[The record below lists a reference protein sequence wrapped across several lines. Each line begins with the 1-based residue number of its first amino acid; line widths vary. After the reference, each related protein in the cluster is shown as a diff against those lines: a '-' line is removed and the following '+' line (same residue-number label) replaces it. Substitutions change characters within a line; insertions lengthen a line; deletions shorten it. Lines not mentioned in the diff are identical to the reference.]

1 MADDSILIQIQLGSP
16 TKANINAVTR
26 QIQSALSNVSAN
38 VQIQNGRQATQT
50 LQNIK
55 SKTDAATK
63 STTNFAEAIGLSA
76 RRFVAFTSAV
86 AVVGRL
92 TSALSQAT
100 REAIKFEREF
110 VKLSQVFDTDVR
122 SLRGLQNSL
131 SDVSKEFGLSA
142 TVVAKTSVVLAQSGL
157 TARQTEQAMRTLA
170 KTTLAAT
177 FDSIAS
183 STEGAVA
190 IMAQFDTEASKLES
204 QLGAI
209 NAVSKRFAVESG
221 DIIEAVRRAGG
232 AFRAA
237 GGNLNEFIALFTSVR
252 STTRES
258 AETIATGFRTI
269 FARLQ
274 RPKTIDFFR
283 ELNIEL
289 SDGQGNFIG
298 AFEAVRRLSKGL
310 NDLGIKAG
318 SLKFASVVEQL
329 GGIRQVSRVIPLLQ
343 KFTKAEL
350 ARQVAI
356 AGVGSLDADAA
367 KAQATLAQSF
377 ARTTENFR
385 ALIREITQTGTFQ
398 AFVKIA
404 LNLANAFIEVARSLK
419 PLIPL
424 IAAFGA
430 IKLGGLVSGALR
442 SGFGGSGGAGGLG
455 KGFKRGGPVP
465 GTGSGDTVP
474 AMLEPGEFV
483 IRKSAVQAFGADRL
497 SGINKYKLGG
507 RASYLGSTISRT
519 YPSLRKRIPKG
530 ARYTANVNAVDTS
543 QNDKVLQNFSND
555 ERQMPNWEKFEYAVS
570 KTYPSVGKP
579 AKGNRFLDYPG
590 KPGEAK
596 FMRANAVQ
604 RDENK
609 RLGKGN
615 NNITMLAKL
624 IGSGLYARGK
634 RNISAYYTSR
644 PQDFQKKA
652 AGGSI
657 SGAGTDTVPALLTPG
672 EFVINKKSAESY
684 GYGNLGKINKYAK
697 GGPVQKFANGGDVGD
712 DFQRATG
719 NVLANAKDGQKHVD
733 TFVDSLGEFAA
744 EFKEGF
750 SGAIQDIKSFESQIS
765 QRIKQLQAAGGNEE
779 EIERLKQ
786 KKASVS
792 RGRGVQTKTKSG
804 KTAVAVRGGKATQQ
818 TVEHEVAHAVD
829 EALGKKSGSGKKAS
843 EAQGTFQ
850 SDLVE
855 KMKPILEEQLRSQG
869 KSEKE
874 IQYRLKNEEIF
885 ADLMSKA
892 TPEMRKILVST
903 TDSAEG
909 MEAIAQA
916 ARGAKKKGGRLKGLA
931 GVDQDIYRDSKIGRT
946 DAIIDKV
953 RGDSTSKERGRVQ
966 RAKDLAGKN
975 IEEIRTSRFKP
986 KSTNILA
993 GFSGGATK
1001 RRRSEEEATRKRQEA
1016 DAQNASLQNLFGKP
1030 SRGRGPGDADKP
1042 QKKVNDSVEKVSGT
1056 LDSFAVRVASVG
1068 VILSQT
1074 GLLEPLAKVAGDASN
1089 AVGGMIGS
1097 FLGGTEGVNAFKDAL
1112 VGGISQLAIFA
1123 TALTGLGVNVSGI
1136 LKKSFVGSGTGGVV
1150 SAASGGFSAGGKAA
1164 KTAKI
1169 LETVRGTD
1177 KKGQLG
1183 RMISSGAAAGAA
1195 AAPTG
1200 PAAGRFPALTK
1211 GIGKASGAIGGFGSA
1226 VAAAAGPLLILAG
1239 LTFLASKGIQALS
1252 DAYFETAAKQKAV
1265 EDAIKTGNIEKS
1277 QKAAEELAD
1286 AQQES
1291 AAWTIAGAAAAGA
1304 LAGSLIPIPG
1314 IGTAAGAAIG
1324 LLGGAA
1330 IAAVSNLDDF
1340 FYNTRAINV
1349 AAAKTAAALNKAAE
1363 SAKIAEAKNERLFR
1377 QNKTGEAFDNIAKET
1392 SDSAR
1397 AIKEARNFVKQA
1409 RIGGDEEKV
1418 EGANKQLASAQEAQQ
1433 KAITRNLPQ
1442 VKDLITNTA
1451 KQNKGFRS
1459 LNDVLDKLPKKQ
1471 ADQIK
1476 ERIKLDKELNGAA
1489 ADLEAQLSEAAESGR
1504 EVAKGLNIEALKKNI
1519 NDLNAVLANQ
1529 FTQKSEIREVTG
1541 QKTTLADTR
1550 ANLSAQSDIS
1560 IRGLQESGSGFKSNV
1575 STAKGL
1581 DDLTNTVRNAN
1592 NALKQTGNELTYV
1605 NEAGR
1610 AEVKT
1615 REEVKKISDT
1625 AKIAQQEGI
1634 RLTKENAKATLA
1646 EIRARNENIKTLNS
1660 YVTDFAF
1667 SSGKDKREKTRQF
1680 GSAQK
1685 VAAGVAGRK
1694 RVGEVQGVTQADKEA
1709 SKALFE
1715 QFGDIAL
1722 FGGKTGKEVL
1732 GDARVAE
1739 FGGSQGIEKLAA
1751 KQSAKAVAA
1760 GKEPISAKELEH
1772 SIRTGTVSAT
1782 DKMVTD
1788 LEALNKSTNDAQL
1801 ASINLFN
1808 DGVNI
1813 FAQSVLLME
1822 EIGKQAASEKVQAM
1836 AEKLSTDAEQSSEF
1850 KKAQK
1855 QEEQANKALEE
1866 RKEYVKG
1873 QKKVETELR
1882 AATNLDE
1889 GVYEEIMAAGGDVD
1903 KKTMETVRAQST
1915 GSYGGSSGFAG
1926 QRQQETTMAKKYNLT
1941 EEQKEKFRSLAGDR
1955 KQREARMARGDRS
1968 GKETIE
1974 EELQDRKAAAQRRQK
1989 AIKNKAYDSAGPI
2002 EGAYVSGANS
2012 LRTDT
2017 EASIKAAEDRKRTAS
2032 LPTIPNQTM
2041 PPPSPVTTPVPKDL
2055 NKEAEIAKLSA
2066 ETANKNL
2073 QTAQL
2078 HQKAAESAPQN
2089 ATGSLTVLVRGMED
2103 LGSMALSG
2111 LDAMLDE
2118 IGKVRDEKI
2127 RENNRLQGQGV
2138 DMTVAGE
2145 VRTLGSTS

>member
-483 IRKSAVQAFGADRL
+483 IRKSAVQAFGTDRL
-497 SGINKYKLGG
+497 SGINKYKGGTGNKGVTKPKNLSTVDEKLRYERFGRIGSQGLGRTEVKYKDIDSIG
-507 RASYLGSTISRT
+507 LEPAVAGGLKGAMYEKYMLNRFNVNKPNGTGQFPDVNASKATSIIKESGLSSKVGNKLLDGAELKYRLTKDTIFKYREG
-519 YPSLRKRIPKG
+519 LRK
-530 ARYTANVNAVDTS
+530 
-543 QNDKVLQNFSND
+543 
-555 ERQMPNWEKFEYAVS
+555 
-570 KTYPSVGKP
+570 
-579 AKGNRFLDYPG
+579 
-590 KPGEAK
+590 
-596 FMRANAVQ
+596 
-604 RDENK
+604 
-609 RLGKGN
+609 
-615 NNITMLAKL
+615 
-624 IGSGLYARGK
+624 
-634 RNISAYYTSR
+634 
-644 PQDFQKKA
+644 QKKA
-652 AGGSI
+652 KNIPMIYAEGEKFAKGG
-657 SGAGTDTVPALLTPG
+657 AVGTDTVPALLTPG

-697 GGPVQKFANGGDVGD
+697 GGPVRR
-712 DFQRATG
+712 FQ
-719 NVLANAKDGQKHVD
+719 L
-733 TFVDSLGEFAA
+733 
-744 EFKEGF
+744 
-750 SGAIQDIKSFESQIS
+750 
-765 QRIKQLQAAGGNEE
+765 
-779 EIERLKQ
+779 
-786 KKASVS
+786 
-792 RGRGVQTKTKSG
+792 
-804 KTAVAVRGGKATQQ
+804 GGKATTQQ
-818 TVEHEVAHAVD
+818 AQAIITASDLD
-829 EALGKKSGSGKKAS
+829 EANKVMVEGAEHASEVIADSFKTLPESVQKIIQDTFKGVQMVSGDETFKKHTGEEDSLRAGVKGRAALNKSASSSSVALKEGVATVGIAKHEGQHIKDQALGTAYAQKGSGKTGQFAS
-843 EAQGTFQ
+843 QTPGTFQ
-850 SDLVE
+850 FDIVE
-855 KMKPILEEQLRSQG
+855 KVKPHLEKAWQDAGVDSG
-869 KSEKE
+869 KISK
-874 IQYRLKNEEIF
+874 YLADNREIF
-885 ADLMSKA
+885 ANFGAHASPAVRQILDSLDSSEESMAKLEQVLAQEGDTFAGLSASDISGGGPSKRSLKAKRPLQKAFGQEVGSINKKIQQEEAEFIKASRQETEVKKRLSKA
-892 TPEMRKILVST
+892 GGS
-903 TDSAEG
+903 SAKE
-909 MEAIAQA
+909 ISKLAQA
-916 ARGAKKKGGRLKGLA
+916 QNNAIDTIEKLEKEREDLIGVLKKEKQAVTKGLKT
-931 GVDQDIYRDSKIGRT
+931 GT
-946 DAIIDKV
+946 P
-953 RGDSTSKERGRVQ
+953 ST
-966 RAKDLAGKN
+966 
-975 IEEIRTSRFKP
+975 FKKTFGPSGP
-986 KSTNILA
+986 KRP
-993 GFSGGATK
+993 SG
-1001 RRRSEEEATRKRQEA
+1001 
-1016 DAQNASLQNLFGKP
+1016 P
-1030 SRGRGPGDADKP
+1030 SGPGKS

-1097 FLGGTEGVNAFKDAL
+1097 FLGGTENVNAFKDAL

-1136 LKKSFVGSGTGGVV
+1136 LKKSFAGSGAGGVV

-1265 EDAIKTGNIEKS
+1265 EDAIKTGDIEKS
-1277 QKAAEELAD
+1277 AK
-1286 AQQES
+1286 
-1291 AAWTIAGAAAAGA
+1291 AAGA
-1304 LAGSLIPIPG
+1304 LADANQVAAAATIGGSIAIGAG
-1314 IGTAAGAAIG
+1314 IGLAVSSWLGPLAPFGAAIG
-1324 LLGGAA
+1324 GAIGGLIS
-1330 IAAVSNLDDF
+1330 IASSLDDF

-1363 SAKIAEAKNERLFR
+1363 SARVGEAKNERLFR

-1560 IRGLQESGSGFKSNV
+1560 IRGLQESGSGFKGNV

-1581 DDLTNTVRNAN
+1581 DDLTNAVRNAN

-1615 REEVKKISDT
+1615 REEVTKILET

-1667 SSGKDKREKTRQF
+1667 SSGKEKREKTRQF
-1680 GSAQK
+1680 DSAQK
-1685 VAAGVAGRK
+1685 VAAGVAGDK
-1694 RVGEVQGVTQADKEA
+1694 KVGDVQGVTQADKQA

-1739 FGGSQGIEKLAA
+1739 LGGSQGIAKLAEE
-1751 KQSAKAVAA
+1751 QSAKAVAA

-1813 FAQSVLLME
+1813 FAQSALLVE
-1822 EIGKQAASEKVQAM
+1822 ETRKQAASEKVQAK
-1836 AEKLSTDAEQSSEF
+1836 AEKLSTDAEQSAEF

-1855 QEEQANKALEE
+1855 QEEQANKALEK

-1903 KKTMETVRAQST
+1903 KKTMETVRAQIYWLLRGIVWLCRT
-1915 GSYGGSSGFAG
+1915 
-1926 QRQQETTMAKKYNLT
+1926 ETT
-1941 EEQKEKFRSLAGDR
+1941 
-1955 KQREARMARGDRS
+1955 
-1968 GKETIE
+1968 
-1974 EELQDRKAAAQRRQK
+1974 
-1989 AIKNKAYDSAGPI
+1989 
-2002 EGAYVSGANS
+2002 
-2012 LRTDT
+2012 
-2017 EASIKAAEDRKRTAS
+2017 
-2032 LPTIPNQTM
+2032 
-2041 PPPSPVTTPVPKDL
+2041 
-2055 NKEAEIAKLSA
+2055 
-2066 ETANKNL
+2066 
-2073 QTAQL
+2073 
-2078 HQKAAESAPQN
+2078 
-2089 ATGSLTVLVRGMED
+2089 
-2103 LGSMALSG
+2103 
-2111 LDAMLDE
+2111 
-2118 IGKVRDEKI
+2118 RD
-2127 RENNRLQGQGV
+2127 NHG
-2138 DMTVAGE
+2138 
-2145 VRTLGSTS
+2145 